1 MAAGQQVLPSYLPA
15 SRFTAASNGC
25 MGVGVPFAVG
35 AKIAQPQRIVI
46 AVCGDMGFALSA
58 MDMET
63 AVRHR
68 IPIIVIVV
76 NNEGNTGAIMEK
88 IFFPGSEER
97 ITMFQ
102 PGIHYENVMR
112 AFGGYAEHVDRAEH
126 LRPAL
131 QRAVASGKA
140 ACVNVTVDP
149 FAPYPTE

>member
-1 MAAGQQVLPSYLPA
+1 
-15 SRFTAASNGC
+15 

-35 AKIAQPQRIVI
+35 AKLAQPDRMVV

-68 IPIIVIVV
+68 IPVIVVVV

-88 IFFPGSEER
+88 SFFPNCQER

-102 PGIHYENVMR
+102 PDIHYENIMG
-112 AFGGYAEHVDRAEH
+112 AFGGHAEHVVRPEQ
-126 LRPAL
+126 LKPAL
-131 QRAVASGKA
+131 ERSVASGNA
-140 ACVNVTVDP
+140 ACINVTVDP